1 MSNQTKLLDDILYQE
16 LRPWL
21 GKNSLDQKY
30 ASKLSSVKE
39 ASTDFQFKYEI
50 SKVNLS

>member
-21 GKNSLDQKY
+21 GKTALIKSMLPNSV
-30 ASKLSSVKE
+30 A
-39 ASTDFQFKYEI
+39 
-50 SKVNLS
+50 